1 MTSVDHVVCDLAFH
15 FLEAV
20 VVSNVDPPA
29 APESTMLFLHVAQSH
44 APAPAPA
51 PLHAAQAHA
60 PESSYL
66 CLPIQHLTYTGQ

>member
-15 FLEAV
+15 FLEAI

-29 APESTMLFLHVAQSH
+29 APESTMLPLHVAQSH
-44 APAPAPA
+44 APAPA